1 MARLQFIQREEETQ
15 VLMQTI
21 PTPSGMPKLS
31 LIYASSSYAS
41 SKAAALLTA
50 FLLLLS
56 LTSSQLTYAA
66 AAQSITTPLKPA
78 AQLPW
83 AQHASL
89 FWSCW
94 STEDVQRYLADDPLT
109 TAEHNDPPHCTQPS
123 SQHYSSLTTATKNL
137 LRSAQQELHTLHALR
152 DIPHPIPYIW
162 VKRSRSTAQWAP
174 VQNIHHV
181 SRSICWKLSLRPQAA
196 TENNELL
203 QRQQRALQ
211 LDPYAPMS
219 FIALSKSHLCYQHHI
234 PPAPISMLSELQYI
248 LESHFPLC
256 SFSTD
261 PHAHGLLYSCP
272 PPLDLSS
279 HYVSFH
285 RSLNGIFVAEDFLQ
299 QLASEGTSLLPF
311 VLHEA
316 AHYYAAHAPHHQ
328 DWWSF
333 RWHSF
338 HQKRTFS
345 DPHHTHQLITQIAAH
360 RPLPPQALE
369 ALAWSL
375 PFSKEKSL
383 LSSETLLALR
393 AYATQEQETMDGA
406 LLPELITMLHDTPWH
421 RTSAALKGA
430 LQTLS
435 HSTTSSFSCTT
446 EVNEPS
452 LYEMLR
458 QLWCSNSVSYHHLQ
472 QQGLELYNSEVAADE
487 LMTEYLIELG
497 HSPHLALN
505 LKLLPGSTSPIF
517 SLTHPPTHLPAAVRY
532 QHIKKWIKHLSF

>member
-1 MARLQFIQREEETQ
+1 MERLQLIQREEEAQT
-15 VLMQTI
+15 LMQTA
-21 PTPSGMPKLS
+21 PTPSGTPKLF
-31 LIYASSSYAS
+31 LICAS
-41 SKAAALLTA
+41 SKAAAPLA
-50 FLLLLS
+50 GFLLLFIS
-56 LTSSQLTYAA
+56 LTSSQGLYA
-66 AAQSITTPLKPA
+66 AAQSLMPPLKPA

-94 STEDVQRYLADDPLT
+94 SAEDVQRYLADQPLT
-109 TAEHNDPPHCTQPS
+109 AAEYNDPPNCTQPS
-123 SQHYSSLTTATKNL
+123 SQHYSNLTTAAQNL
-137 LRSAQQELHTLHALR
+137 LRSAQRELHTLHALR

-162 VKRSRSTAQWAP
+162 VKRSRSTPPWAL
-174 VQNIHHV
+174 QNIHHV
-181 SRSICWKLSLRPQAA
+181 SRSICWKLSLRQQTAA
-196 TENNELL
+196 EDNGAL
-203 QRQQRALQ
+203 QIQQQRVMQ

-219 FIALSKSHLCYQHHI
+219 FTALDKSHLCYQHHI

-285 RSLNGIFVAEDFLQ
+285 RSLNGIFVTDDFLQ
-299 QLASEGTSLLPF
+299 QLATEGISLLPF

-316 AHYYAAHAPHHQ
+316 AHYHAAHAPHHQ

-345 DPHHTHQLITQIAAH
+345 GPHHTHQLITHIAAH
-360 RPLPPQALE
+360 RPLAPQALE
-369 ALAWSL
+369 ALAWAL

-383 LSSETLLALR
+383 LSSETLLALK
-393 AYATQEQETMDGA
+393 AYATQEQETMDAA
-406 LLPELITMLHDTPWH
+406 LLPELITMLQDTPWH

-430 LQTLS
+430 LQALS
-435 HSTTSSFSCTT
+435 HSKASSFSCTT
-446 EVNEPS
+446 EVSEPS

-458 QLWCSNSVSYHHLQ
+458 QLWCSASVNYHHLQ
-472 QQGLELYNSEVAADE
+472 QQDLELYNSEVAADE
-487 LMTEYLIELG
+487 LMTEYLIELDYN
-497 HSPHLALN
+497 PNLALN
-505 LKLLPGSTSPIF
+505 LQLLPDSTSPIF
-517 SLTHPPTHLPAAVRY
+517 SLKHPPTHLPATVRY
-532 QHIKKWIKHLSF
+532 QHIQKWIKHLSFQGR